1 MPGPPEGQSLS
12 SRMRA
17 SITRRTTWRMRSAFP
32 SSNHCVCSPS
42 IVAMIVDA
50 ASETARS
57 SAGRPTAFR
66 EERLQLRSMT
76 REDELTMGGYVDPP
90 PRELSKVGGERNG
103 SGDQGA
109 EQRHRAK

>member
-1 MPGPPEGQSLS
+1 
-12 SRMRA
+12 
-17 SITRRTTWRMRSAFP
+17 
-32 SSNHCVCSPS
+32 
-42 IVAMIVDA
+42 
-50 ASETARS
+50 
-57 SAGRPTAFR
+57 
-66 EERLQLRSMT
+66 MT